1 VSRQRY
7 KGFSPERPLSNI
19 FTCYK
24 LFSHRCKKS
33 LCTHAIWPGRRVP
46 VLTHFTLVL
55 SGKFPSLS
63 PPPFPPPPSPLPP
76 PPFPLPPL
84 FLGGG
89 GGREGE
95 GGGRGGSHR
104 RRRPPEGGGGTKSPP
119 QHFIKVCVCVCVCV
133 CVHCEYNSCDISP
146 WNTVNFHE
154 LPQK

>member
-84 FLGGG
+84 FWGGEGGG
-89 GGREGE
+89 RGREGE
-95 GGGRGGSHR
+95 GGEAIAAAAPR
-104 RRRPPEGGGGTKSPP
+104 RGGGTKSPP